1 MQLMKTP
8 KINMNLSEKNLREK
22 DFHNEL
28 HSRPKGRFENIFY
41 KALANAWDDFYEQL
55 KIKTRNAE
63 VLDYGCG
70 VGPSIIKVSNY
81 KPKKITGI
89 DISEIS
95 IKKAKDRTRD
105 LGSMV
110 ELKVDNCE
118 KTSFEN
124 NRFDLVYGHGILH
137 HLEFSKC
144 LDEILRILKPGGS
157 LLFVEPLGTNPI
169 INLYRKLTPKSRSI
183 DEHPFTGKDLE
194 LLKSKYKDVEIKYY
208 GFLTLV
214 FFPFYF
220 NPNKSIIFKIFKN
233 IDQILF
239 KIKFFRYFA
248 WSVLI
253 SAKK

>member
-1 MQLMKTP
+1 MSLTD
-8 KINMNLSEKNLREK
+8 KNIREK
-22 DFHNEL
+22 EFHNKL
-28 HSRPKGRFENIFY
+28 QSNSKGRFENIFY
-41 KALANAWDDFYEQL
+41 KAIGHAWHDYYDKLSFL
-55 KIKTRNAE
+55 SNNSDI
-63 VLDYGCG
+63 LDYGCG
-70 VGPSIIKVSNY
+70 IGPTIEKVINY
-81 KPKKITGI
+81 NPKKITGI
-89 DISEIS
+89 DISDIS
-95 IKKAKDRTRD
+95 INKAKEKFKN
-105 LGSMV
+105 SNIKI
-110 ELKVDNCE
+110 ELLVDNSE
-118 KTSFEN
+118 KTKFAN
-124 NRFDLVYGHGILH
+124 NQFDLVYGLGILH

-144 LDEILRILKPGGS
+144 LDEILRVLKPGGS
-157 LLFVEPLGTNPI
+157 LIFVEPLGTNPI

>member
-1 MQLMKTP
+1 MRTQKN
-8 KINMNLSEKNLREK
+8 NMSLTEKNLREK

-28 HSRPKGRFENIFY
+28 QSRPKGRFENIFY
-41 KALANAWDDFYEQL
+41 KAISNIWDDFYERL
-55 KIKTRNAE
+55 KKNSKNAE

-70 VGPSIIKVSNY
+70 IGPSIIKVSNY
-81 KPKKITGI
+81 QPKKVTGI

-95 IKKAKDRTRD
+95 IKKAKDKTKS

-110 ELKVDNCE
+110 ELKVENCE

-124 NRFDLVYGHGILH
+124 NKFDLVYGHGILH

-144 LDEILRILKPGGS
+144 LEEISRILKPGGS
-157 LLFVEPLGTNPI
+157 LLFIEPLGTNPI

-183 DEHPFTGKDLE
+183 DEHPFTDKELI
-194 LLKSKYKDVEIKYY
+194 LLKNKYKEVEIKYY
-208 GFLTLV
+208 GFLTLI
-214 FFPFYF
+214 FFPFYMY
-220 NPNKSIIFKIFKN
+220 PNKSRVFKILKN

-239 KIKFFRYFA
+239 RIRFFRYFA
-248 WSVLI
+248 WSILI

>member
-1 MQLMKTP
+1 MSLT
-8 KINMNLSEKNLREK
+8 EKNLREK

-28 HSRPKGRFENIFY
+28 QSRSKERFENKFY
-41 KALANAWDDFYEQL
+41 KALANTWDDFFEKL
-55 KIKTRNAE
+55 KKNSRDAE

-70 VGPSIIKVSNY
+70 IGPSIIKVSHY
-81 KPKKITGI
+81 EPKKITGI

-95 IKKAKDRTRD
+95 IKKAKERTKN
-105 LGSMV
+105 LGANV

-124 NRFDLVYGHGILH
+124 NQFDLVYGHGILH

-169 INLYRKLTPKSRSI
+169 INLYRKLTPKSRSV

-194 LLKSKYKDVEIKYY
+194 ILKKKYQDVEIKYY

-214 FFPFYF
+214 FFPFYLD
-220 NPNKSIIFKIFKN
+220 PNKSIIFKMLKN
-233 IDQILF
+233 FDQILF
-239 KIKFFRYFA
+239 KIKLFRYFA